1 MEVTLSEMPAG
12 QQQQQAPAASAASP
26 VGPSLRAI
34 QTSLADEE
42 ARTARETQQ
51 AQVRN
56 NWYRRMQQEGPT
68 RAPSGTLLVESI
80 KAPKREMDV
89 PADLVRRVAA
99 LGNQTVERLPMSQVP
114 RLTKTWCECL
124 DGDGQRQPFV
134 VLVGQG
140 QSQTT
145 PHQHPAAREQV
156 QGN

>member
-1 MEVTLSEMPAG
+1 MEVTQSETPAG

-80 KAPKREMDV
+80 KAPRREMDV
-89 PADLVRRVAA
+89 PADLVKRVAA
-99 LGNQTVERLPMSQVP
+99 LGNQTLERQPMSQVP
-114 RLTKTWCECL
+114 KLTRTWCECL
-124 DGDGQRQPFV
+124 EGMVKGSPHV
-134 VLVGQG
+134 VRAG
-140 QSQTT
+140 
-145 PHQHPAAREQV
+145 
-156 QGN
+156 